1 MVQASSPI
9 ISVSPVTSNV
19 CLGEQFTIEVNLD
32 LAENLYG
39 YEVWLSF
46 NSSVLKATAI
56 NYTGYLNEPTFEWYK
71 EVNNAGGYV
80 SLAMSSRLPAEA
92 KTGGSP
98 PPLAAIQFKTI
109 GTGTSPLHLYKT
121 ILVDDQT
128 METPHE
134 TADGMVQVELVP
146 GHDVAVTDVISSK
159 TVICQGCSASFNVT
173 VQDQGMYTETFDV
186 AVYANTTLIDTQTV
200 MLTSGDSKNL
210 TFTWDNIDFPLGNC
224 TIKAE
229 AIIGE
234 DVDPTDN
241 TLTDGTIPVSMKGD
255 INNDETVNIMDLYA
269 VARAFQS
276 KPGEEKWNP
285 NVDLNEDQ
293 QINIV
298 DLFVM
303 AKEFGKTR

>member
-1 MVQASSPI
+1 MVLTSSPI

-19 CLGEQFTIEVNLD
+19 RLGEQFTIDINLD
-32 LAENLYG
+32 SAQNLYG

-46 NSSVLKATAI
+46 DPSVLKATDI
-56 NYTGYLNEPTFEWYK
+56 NYTEYLNEPTYIWHSET
-71 EVNNAGGYV
+71 NNADGYAA
-80 SLAMSSRLPAEA
+80 LAVSSRLPAEA

-98 PPLAAIQFKTI
+98 PPLATIQFKTI
-109 GTGTSPLHLYKT
+109 GTGTSQLHLYKT

-128 METPHE
+128 MEISHE
-134 TADGMVQVELVP
+134 TVDGTVQVELVP
-146 GHDVAVTDVISSK
+146 GHDVAVTDVVSSK

-173 VQDQGMYTETFDV
+173 VQNQGIHTETFDV
-186 AVYANTTLIDTQTV
+186 HLYANTTLIDTQTV
-200 MLTSGDSKNL
+200 TLNSGDSKNL

-229 AIIGE
+229 AIISE
-234 DVDPTDN
+234 DIDPTDN
-241 TLTDGTIPVSMKGD
+241 TLTDGTIPVSIKGD
-255 INNDETVNIMDLYA
+255 TNNDGTVNIRDIYA
-269 VARAFQS
+269 VAKAFGS
-276 KPGEEKWNP
+276 KSGEERWDP